1 MSNGQFALKFKNFKR
16 EAKLVDKRS
25 TMSLNEMGKDAYYF
39 SVVDLKDKFFD
50 YTYISLTPEYSY
62 KRGNSPFSFDDF
74 NNDFQPAGR
83 PAEK

>member
-39 SVVDLKDKFFD
+39 SVVDLKDKFFV
-50 YTYISLTPEYSY
+50 
-62 KRGNSPFSFDDF
+62 
-74 NNDFQPAGR
+74 ND
-83 PAEK
+83 AEIKEEFVGLRALFFLDLKNWAFREITIPKSIDS